1 MKKVLLLHG
10 AIGAQDHLQ
19 PLADKLS
26 DSYDVLRYNFSGH
39 GGTPFSDT
47 DFSIASF
54 AKEVDDFLAGE
65 GIATVNIVGYSMGG
79 YVGMYLA
86 RHYPGR
92 VEKLVT
98 LATKFHWDEATAAKE
113 TNMLNAAKIEE
124 KLPAFAA
131 TLQKRHH
138 PNDWK
143 ELFAKTSHMLLEMGK
158 DNPLKLE
165 EYAAIENPCLITIGD
180 SDKMISLSETLDVF
194 KALPHAQMAMLPNT
208 QHPIEQANI
217 ITLTF
222 LIKQFI

>member
-1 MKKVLLLHG
+1 MKKILLLHG

-19 PLADKLS
+19 PLADQLS

-54 AKEVDDFLAGE
+54 AKEVDEFLEGQ
-65 GIATVNIVGYSMGG
+65 GIASVNIVGYSMGG

-86 RHYPGR
+86 KHYPGR

-98 LATKFHWDEATAAKE
+98 LATKFHWDEETATRE
-113 TNMLNAAKIEE
+113 TKMLNAEKIAE

-143 ELFAKTSHMLLEMGK
+143 GLFTKTSQMLLEMGK
-158 DNPLKLE
+158 ENPLKLE
-165 EYAAIENPCLITIGD
+165 EYATLEKPCLVTIGD
-180 SDKMISLSETLDVF
+180 NDKMISLSETIDVF

-217 ITLTF
+217 IALAF